1 MNRILLF
8 VCLALVAAVAC
19 RGAASPRLLPTIP
32 PKPAPLGEPRS
43 FQMGISSL
51 PPELTETSYERTFA
65 LAASAGDMIL
75 IQRVLPW
82 KEMLSGHLSDDTVKS
97 TRRETELARQYGLR
111 LFIAIDPT
119 DPAQGRAQLA
129 GLPSE
134 LRGAGFGDD
143 NVQRAFLAYAR
154 YVATNYQPDYLALG
168 VEINSYQ
175 RANPKDFERFVQ
187 LYHEAYLAVKE
198 ISPNTLVFPTFQL
211 EELQGLLPTDN
222 PQPAQW
228 FLINRFEPDLDLLA
242 VSTYPTTAYGGL
254 DQLPESYL
262 AQLSSYTHRPIAIA
276 GTGYPSTATGP
287 NATASEQDP
296 ADYLRRIL
304 DSAQQLSMPFVVW
317 FVGQDPTF
325 TSAPPLDRLQSM
337 GLLAQDGSP
346 KQAWQVWQTTARR
359 PLVAPAGTPTPAPAT
374 P

>member
-1 MNRILLF
+1 MNRILLL
-8 VCLALVAAVAC
+8 VCLALLAAVAC
-19 RGAASPRLLPTIP
+19 GGAAAPQPLPTS
-32 PKPAPLGEPRS
+32 APRPSPQGEPRS

-65 LAASAGDMIL
+65 LAASAGDLIL
-75 IQRVLPW
+75 IQRVPPW
-82 KEMLSGHLSDDTVKS
+82 KEMLSGDLSADTVKS
-97 TRRETELARQYGLR
+97 TKREIELARQYGLR
-111 LFIAIDPT
+111 LFVAIDPT

-143 NVQRAFLAYAR
+143 SVRRAFLAYAR
-154 YVATNYQPDYLALG
+154 YVATNYRPDYLALG

-175 RANPKDFERFVQ
+175 RANPQDFERFAQ
-187 LYHEAYLAVKE
+187 LYHEAYRAVKE

-211 EELQGLLPTDN
+211 EELQGLLPADN

-228 FLINRFEPDLDLLA
+228 FLISRFEPDLDLLA
-242 VSTYPTTAYGGL
+242 VSTYPSTAFGSL
-254 DQLPESYL
+254 DQLPSSYI

-276 GTGYPSTATGP
+276 GTGYPSAPGAP
-287 NATASEQDP
+287 NATASEQDQ
-296 ADYLRRIL
+296 ASYLRRLL

-317 FVGQDPTF
+317 FVSQDPTY

-337 GLLAQDGSP
+337 GLLAQNGSL
-346 KQAWQVWQTTARR
+346 KQAWQVWETTARR
-359 PLVAPAGTPTPAPAT
+359 PLSKTQP
-374 P
+374 